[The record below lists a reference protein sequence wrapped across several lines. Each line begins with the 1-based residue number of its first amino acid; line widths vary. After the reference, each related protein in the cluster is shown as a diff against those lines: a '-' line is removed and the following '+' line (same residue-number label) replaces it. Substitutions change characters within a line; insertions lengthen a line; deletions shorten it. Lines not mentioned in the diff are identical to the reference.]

1 MEDANAESVT
11 SPQDAN
17 AESVTS
23 PQDANAESVTS
34 PHDANAESLTSPAGQ
49 SGKSK
54 LDTLSK
60 QDLIKFAKKQMVAM
74 QRMKAKCAALEQ
86 EVLRPACGTAD
97 PSVIQELS
105 ERMSAVLQE
114 KAESQQSLALLR
126 REHEEFKKQ
135 AQETEGRLATLQEE
149 LDLKNIECA
158 EMQRS
163 TAELTAGF
171 RAACTEYES
180 KISQTQ
186 EELLE
191 AKTQWTAATEALR
204 ESHQMS
210 LTESQQEVEN
220 LQREMER
227 LGKQYEDELRYL
239 EEQMELNAADFERE
253 RERLLLLQDE
263 LSEQLALKE
272 GFLQD
277 VQEEEEDSNR
287 AAPPQ
292 PLADSSASD
301 DSSDE
306 GGGLKLALEDLQ
318 AQNMMFQEELEFLR
332 NVKVELESELKQVR
346 EEFTVEKEELEFTI
360 NELQMSKDSG
370 EASVGKSGE
379 ARSISNEDVQTLE
392 ESHNQDSRELETCF
406 SSSAERD
413 QPEHVVDAPQDTRS
427 PPPEDESMITRNN
440 LRDRTEHFMKQYRAM
455 KEQTMSSVQGLQD
468 ELESFFQERDSLL
481 EHINAE
487 NTLDHAGK
495 MSFED
500 LRNKTEEI
508 LGNLQ
513 HKETLVLEFMASES
527 EGEHKET
534 LVSEFEEKLKSMA
547 SESER
552 EHKKTLVS
560 EFEEKLKSM
569 ASESERE
576 HKAQLAQI
584 CTLESRLLS
593 VSVEKD
599 QRINLLDEELSA
611 LQAGQEECQDT
622 IKLLQAQIVCLS
634 DEGNALR
641 RDRDASQ
648 EHLSDVRSHI
658 TEILKQSFS
667 ETELDGTA
675 DVSALINH
683 LWSKS
688 LEEKALLTQQ
698 CDEGVERLAAELES
712 ARQSAEERQERVDEL
727 LREKHLLKASL
738 EEVLLDTEGLQKDLR
753 EMQGMNE
760 KLRAENL
767 SLLAQVADLS
777 QSSEEKEPA
786 DETDAQV
793 HEANELQ
800 QVLADKDTLISQ
812 LKEEVGL
819 LQTCKESSVSDENE
833 KLKEL
838 SDEIEALKK
847 ASKDKDERMNKIKA
861 VAVKAK
867 KELELSKSEAAA
879 LREDVE
885 QLKAERDRLARSVK
899 DIIHGAEHYK
909 NLLVDYDKQTERLE
923 QADKHSEDLSRRLQS
938 AVQQHELLSS
948 ERADLEARAEAL
960 QRTVT
965 QLEAQTLDMQKLER
979 ELEAERLLR
988 EQKTK
993 EHHAAVKEVEE
1004 LQAQLSKHTHQL
1016 HQTAQEL
1023 EQLRKGAQ
1031 QSSLMDMEM
1040 ADYEKLVKELNHKL
1054 SERDKQAEEHQL
1066 HMQTQRERE
1075 QRLNQDIE
1083 SLKSSLDQTEEKA
1096 SRMKQLL
1103 VKTKKD
1109 LGDAKQREAA
1119 QMISQ
1124 ASLRGELE
1132 AHQQQLEEYKI
1143 QCSDL
1148 TAERHRLQEQ
1158 LKLMNEQHT
1167 HTSRSQQLSVKK
1179 LQDES
1184 AAAKADL
1191 AATVSEFESYKVR
1204 VHNVLKQ
1211 QKHKSSGQSE
1221 GDAFRQER
1229 EQMEAG
1235 LEQLRRRLQET
1246 QTSLQCSTAEL
1257 QQLQTD
1263 HDTLLERHNKIL
1275 QESVSKEAELRE
1287 RLLSLQSESVS
1298 LRSEHGQCAAQL
1310 SAQTEALRISFRE
1323 QTRLLQDEHCRTVE
1337 TLQQQVNRLETQLY
1351 SLQREPVSAVHHP
1364 QGRKAQ
1370 ADRKPADASALD
1382 LQGDREEGEGME
1394 TAETES
1400 LSSTVT
1406 PLTSLE
1412 QLLTSDL
1419 KHEPADW
1426 QMEPSKEELTV
1437 KLSSAARSVE
1447 HLNGL
1452 LHETEATN
1460 AVLTEQITL
1469 LKSEVRRL
1477 ERNHEREKSVANL
1490 EYLKNVLLQF
1500 LFLRSGSERQAL
1512 LPVIHTMLQL
1522 SPDEKSKL
1530 AAIAHGEEQPA
1541 GSQGSGWTSY
1551 LHSWSGIR

>member
-1 MEDANAESVT
+1 MEDANAETVT
-11 SPQDAN
+11 SPHNAPTETVTSPHNAPAETVTSQQDAN

-23 PQDANAESVTS
+23 P
-34 PHDANAESLTSPAGQ
+34 AGH

-60 QDLIKFAKKQMVAM
+60 EDLIKFAKKQMVAM
-74 QRMKAKCAALEQ
+74 QRMKSKCADLEK
-86 EVLRPACGTAD
+86 EVAVLKRPVSGTD
-97 PSVIQELS
+97 SSVIQELS
-105 ERMSAVLQE
+105 ERMNAVLQE

-126 REHEEFKKQ
+126 KQHEEFKKQ
-135 AQETEGRLATLQEE
+135 AQETEGRLAALQEE
-149 LDLKNIECA
+149 LDLKNREYT
-158 EMQRS
+158 EMQRN

-171 RAACTEYES
+171 KEACAEYES

-186 EELLE
+186 EELQE
-191 AKTQWTAATEALR
+191 AKQQWTATTEALG

-227 LGKQYEDELRYL
+227 LSKRYDDELRYL

-277 VQEEEEDSNR
+277 VQEEEEDGHR
-287 AAPPQ
+287 AAPPE
-292 PLADSSASD
+292 PPADYSASD

-318 AQNMMFQEELEFLR
+318 AQNMMFQEELVFLR
-332 NVKVELESELKQVR
+332 NVKVELESELKQLR

-360 NELQMSKDSG
+360 NELQMNRDSG
-370 EASVGKSGE
+370 EASVGKRGK
-379 ARSISNEDVQTLE
+379 ARSNSNEDVRALE
-392 ESHNQDSRELETCF
+392 ESLNKDSRELETCF

-413 QPEHVVDAPQDTRS
+413 QPDTPQDTRS
-427 PPPEDESMITRNN
+427 PPPEDESMIAHDN
-440 LRDRTEHFMKQYRAM
+440 LRDRTEHFIKQYRAM
-455 KEQTMSSVQGLQD
+455 KEQTVSSVQGLQE
-468 ELESFFQERDSLL
+468 ELEIFFQERDSLL
-481 EHINAE
+481 ERINAE
-487 NTLDHAGK
+487 VMPDHTGK

-527 EGEHKET
+527 EREHKEILVSEFMASESEREHKET
-534 LVSEFEEKLKSMA
+534 LVLEFEEKLKSMA
-547 SESER
+547 SESQ
-552 EHKKTLVS
+552 
-560 EFEEKLKSM
+560 
-569 ASESERE
+569 RE
-576 HKAQLAQI
+576 HKAQLAQVSE
-584 CTLESRLLS
+584 LENRLLS

-599 QRINLLDEELSA
+599 ERINLFEEELSA
-611 LQAGQEECQDT
+611 LQAAQEEHQDT

-634 DEGNALR
+634 EEGNTLR
-641 RDRDASQ
+641 RDLDASQ

-658 TEILKQSFS
+658 AEILKHSFS
-667 ETELDGTA
+667 ETELDGTS
-675 DVSALINH
+675 DVSTLINH
-683 LWSKS
+683 LLSKS
-688 LEEKALLTQQ
+688 QEEKAFLSQQ
-698 CDEGVERLAAELES
+698 SEESVERLTAELES

-738 EEVLLDTEGLQKDLR
+738 EDVLLDTEGLQKDLS
-753 EMQGMNE
+753 EIQAMNE

-767 SLLAQVADLS
+767 SLLTQVADLR

-819 LQTCKESSVSDENE
+819 LQTCKEPSVSEEDE
-833 KLKEL
+833 KMKEL
-838 SDEIEALKK
+838 SHEIDMLKK
-847 ASKDKDERMNKIKA
+847 ASKEKDERMNKIKA

-867 KELELSKSEAAA
+867 KELDHSRREAGA
-879 LREDVE
+879 LREEVE
-885 QLKAERDRLARSVK
+885 QLKAERDRLSRSVK

-909 NLLVDYDKQTERLE
+909 NLLVDYDKQTELLE
-923 QADKHSEDLSRRLQS
+923 QANKHNEDVTRRLQN

-948 ERADLEARAEAL
+948 ERADLLARVEAL
-960 QRTVT
+960 QARVT
-965 QLEAQTLDMQKLER
+965 QLEAQALDVQKLER
-979 ELEAERLLR
+979 ELEAERLVT
-988 EQKTK
+988 EQKTR
-993 EHHAAVKEVEE
+993 EVEE
-1004 LQAQLSKHTHQL
+1004 LQAQLSKHKHQL
-1016 HQTAQEL
+1016 QQTAQEL

-1066 HMQTQRERE
+1066 HTQTQRERE

-1083 SLKSSLDQTEEKA
+1083 SLKSSLDQAEEKA

-1109 LGDAKQREAA
+1109 LGDAKQKEAA

-1124 ASLRGELE
+1124 ASLRAELE

-1143 QCSDL
+1143 QCSGL

-1158 LKLMNEQHT
+1158 LKLMNEEHT
-1167 HTSRSQQLSVKK
+1167 HTSRSQRLSVKK
-1179 LQDES
+1179 LQEES
-1184 AAAKADL
+1184 AAAKAEL

-1211 QKHKSSGQSE
+1211 QKHKSSGQSD

-1229 EQMEAG
+1229 EQMEAA

-1246 QTSLQCSTAEL
+1246 QTSLQCSSAEL

-1337 TLQQQVNRLETQLY
+1337 TLQHQINRLETQLY
-1351 SLQREPVSAVHHP
+1351 QLQREPVSAGLHP

-1370 ADRKPADASALD
+1370 ADRKPVDAPALD

-1394 TAETES
+1394 TTETES
-1400 LSSTVT
+1400 LSSNAT

-1412 QLLTSDL
+1412 QLLTSDF
-1419 KHEPADW
+1419 KNEPADW

-1437 KLSSAARSVE
+1437 KLSSATRSVE
-1447 HLNGL
+1447 HLSGL

-1500 LFLRSGSERQAL
+1500 IFLRSGSERQAL

-1522 SPDEKSKL
+1522 SPDEKSRL

-1541 GSQGSGWTSY
+1541 GQRGSGWTSY